1 MLTYYYIILFTS
13 RRNNPLTTLHL
24 LLFSPNWVILSFYLT
39 IVDTLSVSKK
49 NSRQGNKT
57 DDRIV
62 IYNGQ
67 QILLSREELVNIKT
81 AFHKIAGK
89 KVVSIFDYDFTRFMH
104 LEPDFFTL

>member
-1 MLTYYYIILFTS
+1 M
-13 RRNNPLTTLHL
+13 
-24 LLFSPNWVILSFYLT
+24 
-39 IVDTLSVSKK
+39 SKK

-81 AFHKIAGK
+81 AFHKFAGK
-89 KVVSIFDYDFTRFMH
+89 KVVSISDYDFTRFMH
-104 LEPDFFTL
+104 LEPDFFYSLTFLT

>member
-1 MLTYYYIILFTS
+1 M
-13 RRNNPLTTLHL
+13 
-24 LLFSPNWVILSFYLT
+24 
-39 IVDTLSVSKK
+39 SKK

-89 KVVSIFDYDFTRFMH
+89 KFVSISDYDFTRFMH
-104 LEPDFFTL
+104 LEPDFFYSLTFLT